1 MSIFSKL
8 IDKTSNKYGIRQ
20 ERLTHG
26 VAGVVTVLYFLK
38 IGYPFL
44 VAKVRQRRHRPNT
57 ANEQRKDED
66 DRSRNDSKRR
76 GKNKNDRKYNRDED
90 HRYDDDDDGDDD
102 HDEDDI
108 KSIDIKEK
116 NNDDKAMKKE
126 KIVGLDRAFLKQLI
140 TLLRIMVPSWRSKES
155 GLLACATLTL
165 LARTFLSV
173 YVATLEGQIV
183 KRIVLKD
190 IRGFIYMMARWFA
203 IAFPATFVNSAIRY
217 LEGRLALNFRERL
230 VEHAY
235 KMYLS
240 QQTYYR
246 VVALDTRLGGL
257 EQRLTD
263 DLSELASSV
272 AHLYSSLTKP
282 LLDCA
287 LVGIALI
294 SFSLNMGARTIPGP
308 LLALVVI
315 TLTGQVLR
323 LASPRFG
330 QLVAEE
336 ATRRGRLREAHARI
350 SAHAEEIAF
359 YGGHQTEHRYLT
371 TAYKSLV
378 THLRRILAKKLWYV
392 MLEQFLMKYLWSGT
406 GLVLI
411 ALPLLYNS
419 GNDSQKNGMKINGDV
434 SERTRYLTTS
444 KNLLMSGADAV
455 ERLMVSYKELV
466 ALAGYAGRVNEM
478 FEVFKDA
485 ALCKYQRNVVV
496 NGASRTNNGNTSHP
510 EKIAIEFKNGNPVIK
525 GIVRESNDGSISL
538 INVPIVTPN
547 CEIIVPSLTMT
558 IRPGDHLLI
567 TGPNGCGKSSLFRII
582 SGLWPVYD
590 GTLIRPNESYTVKDG
605 RPSLF
610 YIPQKP
616 YMTVGCLRDQII
628 YPAES
633 ETEDCSDE
641 ELMKLLDEV
650 DLKGLVEREPDGLN
664 ALGDWDSTLS
674 GGEKQR
680 LAITRLF
687 YHAPQYALLDE
698 CTSAV
703 SIEAE
708 GIMYE
713 TAKKRGITLL
723 TITHRLSSLSK
734 YHKLLLRF
742 DGEGSWTLGPLENN
756 VENVVN
762 ILNHNQTKDNDNQ
775 LNDNI
780 KTGHYQMLHVRII
793 IIIIYYYYYY
803 YYFLF
808 FNFLYLFFLSF
819 SLLSSPPS
827 HPSNFYTDRGLKSVL
842 LNNVTLRNRS
852 FIILLYFSFFF
863 FFFFFFHFL
872 HFIFLIHKSRM

>member
-1 MSIFSKL
+1 MSVFSKL
-8 IDKTSNKYGIRQ
+8 IDKTSNRYGIRQ

-26 VAGVVTVLYFLK
+26 IAGVVTVLYFLK

-44 VAKVRQRRHRPNT
+44 AARLRQRQPNA
-57 ANEQRKDED
+57 AN
-66 DRSRNDSKRR
+66 SGTTSKRGDLNR
-76 GKNKNDRKYNRDED
+76 PRKN
-90 HRYDDDDDGDDD
+90 
-102 HDEDDI
+102 
-108 KSIDIKEK
+108 EK
-116 NNDDKAMKKE
+116 NVKLDKTNGNGGKE
-126 KIVGLDRAFLKQLI
+126 KIAGLDRAFVKQLI
-140 TLLRIMVPSWRSKES
+140 ALLKIMVPGWRSREA

-190 IRGFIYMMARWFA
+190 IDGFVRMLARWFA
-203 IAFPATFVNSAIRY
+203 IALPATFVNSAIRY
-217 LEGRLALNFRERL
+217 LEGRLALGFRERL

-246 VVALDTRLGGL
+246 VTALDTRLGGA

-287 LVGIALI
+287 LVGIALL
-294 SFSLNMGARTIPGP
+294 SFSSKMGAKKVSGP
-308 LLALVVI
+308 LLASVVI
-315 TLTGQVLR
+315 AVTGQVLR

-336 ATRRGRLREAHARI
+336 ASRRGRLREAHARI

-378 THLRRILAKKLWYV
+378 THLRRVLALKLWYV
-392 MLEQFLMKYLWSGT
+392 MLEQFLMKYVWSGT
-406 GLVLI
+406 GLFMI
-411 ALPLLYNS
+411 ALPILYNAS
-419 GNDSQKNGMKINGDV
+419 SQTQKDDNSINDDGDGGV

-444 KNLLMSGADAV
+444 KNLLISGADAV
-455 ERLMVSYKELV
+455 ERLMLSYKELV
-466 ALAGYAGRVNEM
+466 ALAGYATRVNEM

-485 ALCKYQRNVVV
+485 ALCKYQRNIVT
-496 NGASRTNNGNTSHP
+496 NGVSRVTNGHSLNA
-510 EKIAIEFKNGNPVIK
+510 EKKTIEFKDGSPVIK
-525 GIVRESNDGSISL
+525 GIIRESTDGSISL
-538 INVPIVTPN
+538 IDVPIVTPN
-547 CEIIVPSLTMT
+547 CEIIVPSLTLT

-567 TGPNGCGKSSLFRII
+567 TGPNGCGKSSLFRIF
-582 SGLWPVYD
+582 SGLWPVYG
-590 GTLIRPNESYTVKDG
+590 GTLIRPSESFSARSG
-605 RPSLF
+605 RPALF

-633 ETEDCSDE
+633 GTEDCSDE
-641 ELMKLLDEV
+641 ELLKLLDEV
-650 DLKGLVEREPDGLN
+650 DLRGLAEREPEGLN

-703 SIEAE
+703 SVEAE
-708 GIMYE
+708 GVMYE
-713 TAKKRGITLL
+713 IAKKRGITLL
-723 TITHRLSSLSK
+723 TITHRLSSLAK

-742 DGEGSWTLGPLENN
+742 DGEGGWTFGPLDVDNMTVLNKNQEENQ
-756 VENVVN
+756 VN
-762 ILNHNQTKDNDNQ
+762 EMK
-775 LNDNI
+775 
-780 KTGHYQMLHVRII
+780 GHYQML
-793 IIIIYYYYYY
+793 
-803 YYFLF
+803 
-808 FNFLYLFFLSF
+808 
-819 SLLSSPPS
+819 
-827 HPSNFYTDRGLKSVL
+827 RGLCETHTEDTYVGIS
-842 LNNVTLRNRS
+842 
-852 FIILLYFSFFF
+852 
-863 FFFFFFHFL
+863 
-872 HFIFLIHKSRM
+872 